1 METAMNPDAD
11 SEYMRLLGS
20 TSTHKKANSARENG
34 RKGGRPP
41 KWSEEVRA
49 LAARWIRA
57 NVEAGCVPE
66 GRWRS
71 SLEWQLTCLARTL
84 EEGDFR

>member
-1 METAMNPDAD
+1 MNPDAD

-20 TSTHKKANSARENG
+20 VSTCKKANAARENG

-41 KWSEEVRA
+41 KWSMEVRA

-66 GRWRS
+66 GRRRS
-71 SLEWQLTCLARTL
+71 SLEWELTNLARAL
-84 EEGDFR
+84 EEGALR